1 MYTRSYYP
9 DTGELPEN
17 YGGMAMRASEPPPE
31 PREPPSREETTE
43 PAGIFGGT
51 GAESPLK
58 MPIFSS
64 LFSRIGAV
72 ARPLG
77 IERVG
82 TEELL
87 IIGVALYLLFSK
99 SGDKECAII
108 LLLLLLVN

>member
-17 YGGMAMRASEPPPE
+17 YGGMAMRVSEPPPE
-31 PREPPSREETTE
+31 PRESPKNEDASE
-43 PAGIFGGT
+43 PAGLFGKNQGELSMK
-51 GAESPLK
+51 A
-58 MPIFSS
+58 PIFSS
-64 LFSRIGAV
+64 LLSRLGTV

-77 IERVG
+77 IERLG

-99 SGDKECAII
+99 SGDKECAVI

>member
-9 DTGELPEN
+9 DAGELPEN
-17 YGGMAMRASEPPPE
+17 YGGMAMRTSEPIPEHHEPPPTK
-31 PREPPSREETTE
+31 EEIE
-43 PAGIFGGT
+43 EVGLISDSPVGAFGKI
-51 GAESPLK
+51 PV
-58 MPIFSS
+58 FSS
-64 LFSRIGAV
+64 LFSRLGGLAK
-72 ARPLG
+72 PLG
-77 IERVG
+77 IEKVG

>member
-9 DTGELPEN
+9 DTTELPEN
-17 YGGMAMRASEPPPE
+17 YGGMAMRPDEPIEENCATESERSESASITHD
-31 PREPPSREETTE
+31 SVS
-43 PAGIFGGT
+43 T
-51 GAESPLK
+51 GLAKSPV
-58 MPIFSS
+58 FSS
-64 LFSRIGAV
+64 LFSRLGGLT
-72 ARPLG
+72 RPLG
-77 IERVG
+77 IEKIG

>member
-17 YGGMAMRASEPPPE
+17 YGGIAMRASEPIPE
-31 PREPPSREETTE
+31 GYDPHTKEGESE
-43 PAGIFGGT
+43 PAGLINSTEPGF
-51 GAESPLK
+51 PLK

-64 LFSRIGAV
+64 LFSRLGGLT
-72 ARPLG
+72 RPLG
-77 IERVG
+77 IEKVG

-87 IIGVALYLLFSK
+87 IIGIALYLLFSK
-99 SGDKECAII
+99 SGDMECAII

>member
-9 DTGELPEN
+9 DTGALPEN
-17 YGGMAMRASEPPPE
+17 YGGMAMRVSEPPPE
-31 PREPPSREETTE
+31 PREPQKNEEASE
-43 PAGIFGGT
+43 PAGLFGKNQGELSMK
-51 GAESPLK
+51 A
-58 MPIFSS
+58 PIFSS
-64 LFSRIGAV
+64 LLSRLGTV

-77 IERVG
+77 IERLG